1 MTPLSVILLNSHLI
15 AVTEMIFV
23 LTDTNIIL
31 SLADVIAIPVTNSLP
46 SSRPYLTGLLSV
58 NITYNEESE
67 IFSSTEQVI
76 FLCVKMG
83 RYKGPGGSIV
93 TTEINTLYHSSVL

>member
-1 MTPLSVILLNSHLI
+1 MIPLSVILLNSHLI

-23 LTDTNIIL
+23 LTDTNILL

-46 SSRPYLTGLLSV
+46 SSRPYLTGLVSV

-67 IFSSTEQVI
+67 RFSSTEQVI
-76 FLCVKMG
+76 FLCVKIG